1 MSRVQSLRALLLLC
15 AALVLAG
22 PGYAVDTTPPLPNPA
37 LQQRYYNLTHELR
50 CMQCQSEAL
59 ADSSVGLAADLR
71 VQVRELLLAGQSDDQ
86 IRDHMVA
93 RYGEFILFR
102 PRMTWR
108 NAWLWA
114 APSVLMLVGV
124 AVGWRVLRTRA
135 RLVGADDGDANADGD
150 VDGGPDRDADLDS
163 GKP

>member
-1 MSRVQSLRALLLLC
+1 MRRARSVPRLLALC
-15 AALVLAG
+15 AALAIGALAL
-22 PGYAVDTTPPLPNPA
+22 AIDTTPPLPDPV
-37 LQQRYYNLTHELR
+37 LQQRYYQLTHELR

-71 VQVRELLLAGQSDDQ
+71 VQVRELLLAGQTDDQ

-102 PRMTWR
+102 PRMIWR

-114 APSVLMLVGV
+114 APTVLMLIGL
-124 AVGWRVLRTRA
+124 AVGWRVVRA
-135 RLVGADDGDANADGD
+135 RGRLVD
-150 VDGGPDRDADLDS
+150 
-163 GKP
+163 

>member
-1 MSRVQSLRALLLLC
+1 VRPAGWVCGLALLC
-15 AALVLAG
+15 AGLMFAG
-22 PGYAVDTTPPLPNPA
+22 PAAAIDTSPPLPDPR
-37 LQQRYYNLTHELR
+37 LQQRYYELTHELR

-59 ADSSVGLAADLR
+59 ADSSVSLAADLR
-71 VQVRELLLAGQSDDQ
+71 LQVRELLLAGQSDDQ

-114 APSVLMLVGV
+114 APTLLMGVGLL
-124 AVGWRVLRTRA
+124 VGWRILRTRA
-135 RLVGADDGDANADGD
+135 RLSDSDESGANGES
-150 VDGGPDRDADLDS
+150 LD
-163 GKP
+163 P

>member
-1 MSRVQSLRALLLLC
+1 MRPCLSLRRSMRAPLLLC
-15 AALVLAG
+15 ALLALSGVAA
-22 PGYAVDTTPPLPNPA
+22 AVDTTPPLPDA
-37 LQQRYYNLTHELR
+37 QLQQRYYELTHELR
-50 CMQCQSEAL
+50 CMQCQNEAL
-59 ADSSVGLAADLR
+59 ADSSASLAADLR

-114 APSVLMLVGV
+114 APSLLMIVGV
-124 AVGWRVLRTRA
+124 WVAWRILRA
-135 RLVGADDGDANADGD
+135 RSRLVDDDESGANGDSPEA
-150 VDGGPDRDADLDS
+150 
-163 GKP
+163 

>member
-1 MSRVQSLRALLLLC
+1 MRLRGGRIGALGLLGAGLLW
-15 AALVLAG
+15 AALAA
-22 PGYAVDTTPPLPNPA
+22 AVDTTPPLPDPQ
-37 LQQRYYNLTHELR
+37 LQQRYYELTHELR

-59 ADSSVGLAADLR
+59 ADSSVSLAGDLR
-71 VQVRELLLAGQSDDQ
+71 LQVRELLLAGQTDDQ

-114 APSVLMLVGV
+114 APSLLM
-124 AVGWRVLRTRA
+124 AVGLWVAWRILRA
-135 RLVGADDGDANADGD
+135 RSRLVDSDEPGANGDST
-150 VDGGPDRDADLDS
+150 DA
-163 GKP
+163 

>member
-1 MSRVQSLRALLLLC
+1 MKHAPPMRAPQLLC
-15 AALVLAG
+15 ALLALALAG
-22 PGYAVDTTPPLPNPA
+22 PGYAVDTTPPLPNAA

-114 APSVLMLVGV
+114 APSVLMLAGV
-124 AVGWRVLRTRA
+124 AVGWRILRTRA
-135 RLVGADDGDANADGD
+135 RLVGADEAD
-150 VDGGPDRDADLDS
+150 VDGDTDRES

>member
-1 MSRVQSLRALLLLC
+1 MRWSRSLRSLALLC
-15 AALVLAG
+15 AALASAG
-22 PGYAVDTTPPLPNPA
+22 RAVAIDTTPPLPNPV
-37 LQQRYYNLTHELR
+37 LQQRYYELTHELR

-59 ADSSVGLAADLR
+59 ADSSVGLAGDLR

-114 APSVLMLVGV
+114 TPTVLMAVGV
-124 AVGWRVLRTRA
+124 VVGWRILRGRA
-135 RLVGADDGDANADGD
+135 RLADADESGVDGD
-150 VDGGPDRDADLDS
+150 P
-163 GKP
+163 PEP

>member
-1 MSRVQSLRALLLLC
+1 MKALRSSFAALLALA
-15 AALVLAG
+15 AALAAPQVFAID
-22 PGYAVDTTPPLPNPA
+22 ASPPLPDPV
-37 LQQRYYNLTHELR
+37 LEQRYLTLTHELR

-59 ADSSVGLAADLR
+59 ADSQVSLAADLR
-71 VQVRELLLAGQSDDQ
+71 LQVRELLVAGQTDDQ

-114 APSVLMLVGV
+114 TPAVLMGIGLV
-124 AVGWRVLRTRA
+124 VGWRIVRARA
-135 RLVGADDGDANADGD
+135 RLSDSDESGSKGES
-150 VDGGPDRDADLDS
+150 LD
-163 GKP
+163 P

>member
-1 MSRVQSLRALLLLC
+1 MRRAGWVGALALLC
-15 AALVLAG
+15 AGLLWARLAV
-22 PGYAVDTTPPLPNPA
+22 AVDTTPPLPDPQ
-37 LQQRYYNLTHELR
+37 LQQRYYELTHELR

-59 ADSSVGLAADLR
+59 ADSQVSLAADLR
-71 VQVRELLLAGQSDDQ
+71 LQVRELLLAGQSDDQ

-114 APSVLMLVGV
+114 APSLLMLVGGWV
-124 AVGWRVLRTRA
+124 AWRILRA
-135 RLVGADDGDANADGD
+135 RSRLVDDESGADGDA
-150 VDGGPDRDADLDS
+150 PET
-163 GKP
+163 